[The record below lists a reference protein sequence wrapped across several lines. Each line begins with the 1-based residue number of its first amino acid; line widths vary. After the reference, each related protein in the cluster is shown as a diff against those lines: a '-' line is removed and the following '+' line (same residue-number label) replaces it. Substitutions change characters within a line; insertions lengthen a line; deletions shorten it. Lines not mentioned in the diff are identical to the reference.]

1 MASELT
7 VAQLERM
14 LNTKR
19 SMLDSLQKKRS
30 KLEKQLEVIDRRIS
44 AIGGSARDSEE
55 RSTKGKLNAKVKARV
70 KGRKRPKNEKTLQ
83 QVVIDVLQQ
92 NKKGLVLAD
101 LAKEVL
107 ATGYKSGSAHFPN
120 TVYQC
125 LYNNSDNF
133 VQDPGTKAY
142 RLK

>member
-30 KLEKQLEVIDRRIS
+30 KLGKQLETIDRRIA
-44 AIGGSARDSEE
+44 AIGGTVRDSEE
-55 RSTKGKLNAKVKARV
+55 RPSKVKLKAKVKARV
-70 KGRKRPKNEKTLQ
+70 KGRKRPRNEKTLL
-83 QVVIDVLQQ
+83 QVVTDVLQE
-92 NKKGLVLAD
+92 NKKGLVLGD
-101 LAKEVL
+101 LAKAVL

-133 VQDPGTKAY
+133 VQDSGTKAY